1 MRAKARHVL
10 AAPLF
15 AASAILLMGSCKS
28 AQLSETDIN
37 ACLQRTDFTGMNTR
51 ERDSI
56 AWLIEYDRK
65 VRTTTCCAI
74 EPRSS
79 VLAKRNGIAS
89 LKSETLSRIGIFEA
103 GGDAVSRAN
112 LRRNNACYAAL
123 MDLYHDINLAER
135 RR

>member
-1 MRAKARHVL
+1 MKTKSGYVF
-10 AAPLF
+10 AAALF
-15 AASAILLMGSCKS
+15 AACAILLTANCKS
-28 AQLSETDIN
+28 AQLSEANIN
-37 ACLQRTDFTGMNTR
+37 ACLQRTDFAGMSTR

-79 VLAKRNGIAS
+79 VLAKRNEIAS
-89 LKSETLSRIGIFEA
+89 LKTETLSRIDIFEA
-103 GGDAVSRAN
+103 GGDAEARAR
-112 LRRNNACYAAL
+112 LRRNDRCYAAL

>member
-10 AAPLF
+10 TAALF
-15 AASAILLMGSCKS
+15 AAPAILLNANCKS
-28 AQLSETDIN
+28 AQLSEADIN
-37 ACLQRTDFTGMNTR
+37 ACLQRTDFTGMNAR

-79 VLAKRNGIAS
+79 VLAKRNEIAA
-89 LKSETLSRIGIFEA
+89 LKNETLSRIDFFEA
-103 GGDAVSRAN
+103 GGDAEARAR
-112 LRRNNACYAAL
+112 LRRNDRCYAAL
-123 MDLYHDINLAER
+123 MDLYHDINFAER

>member
-1 MRAKARHVL
+1 MRAKAPHVF
-10 AAPLF
+10 AAALF
-15 AASAILLMGSCKS
+15 AACAILLMGNCKS
-28 AQLSETDIN
+28 AQLSEADIN
-37 ACLQRTDFTGMNTR
+37 ACLQRTDFKGMDAR

-65 VRTTTCCAI
+65 VHTTTCCAI

-79 VLAKRNGIAS
+79 VLAKRNEIAS
-89 LKSETLSRIGIFEA
+89 LKSETLSRIDIFEA
-103 GGDAVSRAN
+103 GGDAEARAR
-112 LRRNNACYAAL
+112 LRRDDRCYAAL